1 MEYKNTSTDMMKEIE
16 FVGSVKSLLTSV
28 SYDLALRNDYINT
41 RDRAI
46 YNDGL
51 FEGLDFPDGHDKTMY
66 NWAARVVDIHSSQVM
81 GRGFNV
87 YSSYNKE
94 DPDTAQDDQEKKQ
107 IELRNKRRKSDADA
121 RKNLVDAI
129 KKDNGGNSTFQL
141 GAKIGSGYGFTLI
154 KEWFDK
160 EEKRT
165 VIKVIESVQ
174 NYYAGWDSD
183 DFRTR
188 DWDAFVYQ
196 ISLDKAMRDYGKFL
210 PEGATFDMTNF
221 GNPLGYGEN
230 KTSDPLSQST
240 TAGTNMPNQTDRPMV
255 TVIDITGFIKGWKP
269 SGKNKGYAK
278 ADAGKE
284 EKLSCM
290 IVGGCVVQ
298 VISEEDLMPDYY
310 NIPNKI
316 EPRRAWGVS
325 DLNASAL
332 DINRTFIEVM
342 STDLTVFQKQVA
354 PTYAA
359 KGFLAGGIPPRNK
372 KEVTM
377 IPMSQEQSIEL
388 IPSRGRFDTASETP
402 AILETLKEEFVRAT
416 GIGRVMFDDP
426 TINADSN
433 QALMTTLKGLIDITE
448 EKQARWEIVLA
459 NMFSKAL
466 SKAAKYIPEVKAVIG
481 ADEEWD
487 FYIEWPSVLRKEDAT
502 YQQMWLNIWNAHM
515 ISPESYLQK
524 LGFEDPGEEL
534 DRIRDSLT
542 DPVLAA
548 MMGGAIPLLA
558 NQLIAPPQPQQ
569 PQVRY
574 NVNVAAKG
582 DPETD
587 PAMNDAIVTEVLGA
601 GQYPN
606 AIAPSEQQPAQP
618 AQSAN
623 PTLTPDQNTGQA
635 VSQPGSGAPAV
646 SPEGATAQ
654 INQNQGA

>member
-1 MEYKNTSTDMMKEIE
+1 MEYKDTTDNLMKEIE
-16 FVGSVKSLLTSV
+16 FVGDIKSLLTSV
-28 SYDLALRNDYINT
+28 SYDLGLRNDYINT

-46 YNDGL
+46 YDDGL

-66 NWAARVVDIHSSQVM
+66 NWAARVVDIHSNQVM

-87 YSSYNKE
+87 YSSYDKE
-94 DPDTAQDDQEKKQ
+94 DPDTTEDPKEKKL
-107 IELRNKRRKSDADA
+107 IELRNKRRKADADA
-121 RKNLVDAI
+121 RKKLVDAM

-160 EEKRT
+160 GQMKT
-165 VIKVIESVQ
+165 VIKVLESVQ
-174 NYYAGWDSD
+174 NYYAGWDGD

-196 ISLDKAMRDYGKFL
+196 ISLDKAQRDYGNQLKPGESF
-210 PEGATFDMTNF
+210 EFSAF
-221 GNPLGYGEN
+221 GNPLGNSGTN
-230 KTSDPLSQST
+230 NTSDPIDQNVSGST
-240 TAGTNMPNQTDRPMV
+240 MPVQTDRPMI
-255 TVIDITGFIKGWKP
+255 TVIDITGNLSEWAP
-269 SGKNKGYAK
+269 NGKNKGYKKVEAK
-278 ADAGKE
+278 DTKP
-284 EKLSCM
+284 LSCM
-290 IVGGCVVQ
+290 IVGGKVVQ
-298 VISEEDLMPDYY
+298 VISEEALMPDYY
-310 NIPNKI
+310 IVPNKI
-316 EPRRAWGVS
+316 EPRRAWGAS
-325 DLNASAL
+325 DLNQASL

-342 STDLTVFQKQVA
+342 STDITLYHKDIA

-359 KGFLAGGIPPRNK
+359 KGFIAGGIPPRRK

-377 IPMSQEQSIEL
+377 IPMNQDQSIEL
-388 IPSRGRFDTASETP
+388 IPARGRFDTAGETP
-402 AILETLKEEFVRAT
+402 AILETLKEEFVRST
-416 GIGRVMFDDP
+416 SIGRVMFDDP
-426 TINADSN
+426 TVNADSN
-433 QALMTTLKGLIDITE
+433 QALMTTLKGLIDVTE
-448 EKQARWEIVLA
+448 EKQARWEIVLS
-459 NMFSKAL
+459 NMFQKAL
-466 SKAAKYIPEVKAVIG
+466 LKAAKYVKEIKAVVET
-481 ADEEWD
+481 DETWD
-487 FYIEWPSVLRKEDAT
+487 LYIEWPSVLRKEDAS

-548 MMGGAIPLLA
+548 MMGNAIPLLA

-606 AIAPSEQQPAQP
+606 AIAPSEQAPANPAQ
-618 AQSAN
+618 AAN
-623 PTLTPDQNTGQA
+623 PTLTPDQNTGQTA
-635 VSQPGSGAPAV
+635 SQPGSGAPAV
-646 SPEGATAQ
+646 SPEGAIAQ
-654 INQNQGA
+654 VNQNQGA